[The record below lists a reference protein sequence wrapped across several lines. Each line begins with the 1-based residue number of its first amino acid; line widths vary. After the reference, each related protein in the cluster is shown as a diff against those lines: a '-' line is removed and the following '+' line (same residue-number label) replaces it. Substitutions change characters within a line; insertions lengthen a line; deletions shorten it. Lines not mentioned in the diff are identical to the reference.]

1 MAHDDAPLTPE
12 LYCSDLQKSLAF
24 YCDVLGFHIL
34 YDRPEDG
41 FAMLERDG
49 ARIMLEQI
57 DESGRTWCTGDL
69 DYPLGRGVNFQ
80 IKVSDVQT
88 LYDKTVAVCGDLF
101 LPLEDK
107 WYRAGDKDLG
117 NRQFI
122 VQDPDGYL
130 LRFFEDLGTK
140 ERETCT

>member
-57 DESGRTWCTGDL
+57 DESAAH
-69 DYPLGRGVNFQ
+69 GVPALW
-80 IKVSDVQT
+80 ITRSD
-88 LYDKTVAVCGDLF
+88 A
-101 LPLEDK
+101 
-107 WYRAGDKDLG
+107 A
-117 NRQFI
+117 
-122 VQDPDGYL
+122 
-130 LRFFEDLGTK
+130 
-140 ERETCT
+140 